1 MWKITKTQEEKEH
14 EKADKEMIAFYKILP
29 LEQKLRANLAL
40 IHGRIE
46 ALEQTTIIPKQ
57 TTKIVESCEVQETTK
72 STPTQKVNAKVA
84 NTKRRMSQSKVSKKY
99 KNAKGEDMIGFEKNT
114 LNNFS
119 HAKTG
124 DVDGK
129 FTAFAELSEWLVVS
143 PNPRKKTENR
153 IFFNFIE
160 EELKSDFIKVAKRE
174 GFEVSFN

>member
-1 MWKITKTQEEKEH
+1 MFKRTTTKESKIKDIVKFL
-14 EKADKEMIAFYKILP
+14 KLLP
-29 LEQKLRANLAL
+29 EAQIDQVTEAL
-40 IHGRIE
+40 LYGRISAVSATRLVE
-46 ALEQTTIIPKQ
+46 PTAQ
-57 TTKIVESCEVQETTK
+57 TTKIVESSDEVTETTATK
-72 STPTQKVNAKVA
+72 KVNAKVA
-84 NTKRRMSQSKVSKKY
+84 NTKRMSQSKVSKKY
-99 KNAKGEDMIGFEKNT
+99 KNAKGEDKIGFEKNT

-143 PNPRKKTENR
+143 PNPKKKSENR